1 MNTKQKIRVQLF
13 GDFSLKRGNVILNRT
28 ELHSNKV
35 MKLLAYLILYR
46 NRKLTRQ
53 ELMDIFWEDESK
65 NPAGALKNLMYR
77 LRVALKVLG
86 EEEFIS
92 TYSGGYQW
100 NPEIEVE
107 TDYECFEE
115 LGHEIYKETDLN
127 RKKEL
132 CIWALEHYSVDIS
145 EKLENESWIIPKI
158 VWFRSKYIDVVKEL
172 CEIYNAEAEWVLLEN
187 LCEKA
192 LEVDVMDEDVHCWQI
207 RSLYHQKKYDMAMQH
222 YEKVSKML
230 YDQFGI
236 RETEKLHSVFVDMMA
251 EGQDQDVGSIRKLI
265 SEVREQETPRGVFFC
280 DYQVFRQIYRVE
292 ARRMKRMCT
301 SEYIL
306 LLTVR
311 RKKRLN
317 VKADDAGLAKGMA
330 ILEELLRSSLRIGD
344 VVARYSLS
352 QYVVM
357 LPLCSF
363 ETGTI
368 VAGRLNGLFN
378 QAIGKLQLEL
388 HYELEEIT
396 CA

>member
-1 MNTKQKIRVQLF
+1 
-13 GDFSLKRGNVILNRT
+13 
-28 ELHSNKV
+28 
-35 MKLLAYLILYR
+35 
-46 NRKLTRQ
+46 
-53 ELMDIFWEDESK
+53 
-65 NPAGALKNLMYR
+65 
-77 LRVALKVLG
+77 
-86 EEEFIS
+86 
-92 TYSGGYQW
+92 
-100 NPEIEVE
+100 
-107 TDYECFEE
+107 
-115 LGHEIYKETDLN
+115 
-127 RKKEL
+127 
-132 CIWALEHYSVDIS
+132 
-145 EKLENESWIIPKI
+145 
-158 VWFRSKYIDVVKEL
+158 
-172 CEIYNAEAEWVLLEN
+172 
-187 LCEKA
+187 
-192 LEVDVMDEDVHCWQI
+192 
-207 RSLYHQKKYDMAMQH
+207 
-222 YEKVSKML
+222 
-230 YDQFGI
+230 
-236 RETEKLHSVFVDMMA
+236 
-251 EGQDQDVGSIRKLI
+251 
-265 SEVREQETPRGVFFC
+265 
-280 DYQVFRQIYRVE
+280 
-292 ARRMKRMCT
+292 MKRMCT